1 MRALT
6 LRGRLEG
13 EKGHKGQHAQRNPLH
28 QLRAGAVQETAYKRM
43 TDTVQPV
50 LQPLSRGGVPEA
62 LLAQL
67 FHAAQARHLKAG
79 ERLFTFGDPGDGCF
93 LLKQGLLKVIV
104 GSTLGE
110 ERIIAIL
117 GPGAIVGELSMF
129 DGLPRSAS
137 VVAMRDCVLL
147 FVSREAFQQRANT
160 ESEAHEVLLAITSTR
175 LRQVVEDLVATT
187 FLTVKARVARALLKL
202 AEYIGQP
209 SSEGRIVFQDRI
221 TLTDLAALSGVARE
235 NASRVL
241 SEWRQRK
248 FVTGSTR
255 RLCINNVAAIER
267 EMDLSCADI
276 GLQSS
281 VASARTAIGLP
292 PDAA

>member
-1 MRALT
+1 M
-6 LRGRLEG
+6 
-13 EKGHKGQHAQRNPLH
+13 
-28 QLRAGAVQETAYKRM
+28 
-43 TDTVQPV
+43 
-50 LQPLSRGGVPEA
+50 
-62 LLAQL
+62 
-67 FHAAQARHLKAG
+67 
-79 ERLFTFGDPGDGCF
+79 
-93 LLKQGLLKVIV
+93 

-160 ESEAHEVLLAITSTR
+160 KSEAHEVLLAITSTR

-255 RLCINNVAAIER
+255 RLCINNVAAIES
-267 EMDLSCADI
+267 EMDSSCADI

-281 VASARTAIGLP
+281 VARARTAIGLP